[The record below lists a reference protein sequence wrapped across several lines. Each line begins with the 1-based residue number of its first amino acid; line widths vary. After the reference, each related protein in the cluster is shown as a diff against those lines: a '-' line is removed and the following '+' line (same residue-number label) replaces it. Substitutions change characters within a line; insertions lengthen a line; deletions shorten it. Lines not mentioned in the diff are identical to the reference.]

1 MIEKLDFSCFRGGRK
16 WINTCEF
23 ERMFATRRC
32 LQQTK
37 IIWDLNLM
45 EMIALRVCALLCFTA
60 TITLFI

>member
-1 MIEKLDFSCFRGGRK
+1 MIEKLDFSCFGGGRK

-45 EMIALRVCALLCFTA
+45 EMI
-60 TITLFI
+60 TL